1 MTVLTGLLIIVALT
15 AAAALA
21 ALGRIAAVAEILPL
35 RSTQDG
41 EPAGETVSAARVRTV
56 CPP

>member
-1 MTVLTGLLIIVALT
+1 MTVLTGLLIFIALA

-21 ALGRIAAVAEILPL
+21 ALGRIAAAAEILPL
-35 RSTQDG
+35 RSMQDG
-41 EPAGETVSAARVRTV
+41 ETGRESVSAARVRTV